1 MEQHSKSLILGNKS
15 QVYWHMPLIQ
25 HVRSRSWRPEVEAS
39 LNYRTSTR
47 DPVSENKTTEPLM
60 GSSLL
65 EEASV
70 PNKNLVSMSS
80 QSSLGGEPLNLPN
93 TNSIL
98 GVDDEVLTERSSR
111 PLSSVPDVT
120 HHLVTMQSARQ
131 SYEVSVLT
139 AVNPQ
144 ELLNQGDLTE
154 RQT

>member
-1 MEQHSKSLILGNKS
+1 MRKHHLHLGTTGSQDPEQT
-15 QVYWHMPLIQ
+15 
-25 HVRSRSWRPEVEAS
+25 A
-39 LNYRTSTR
+39 
-47 DPVSENKTTEPLM
+47 EPLM

-70 PNKNLVSMSS
+70 PSKNLVSMSS
-80 QSSLGGEPLNLPN
+80 QSSLGGESLNLPN

-98 GVDDEVLTERSSR
+98 GVDDEVLTEGSSR
-111 PLSSVPDVT
+111 PLSAVTGVT
-120 HHLVTMQSARQ
+120 HHLVTMQSGRQ

>member
-1 MEQHSKSLILGNKS
+1 MRKHHVQMGVAAPIQEQE
-15 QVYWHMPLIQ
+15 QT
-25 HVRSRSWRPEVEAS
+25 A
-39 LNYRTSTR
+39 
-47 DPVSENKTTEPLM
+47 EPLM

-70 PNKNLVSMSS
+70 TSKNLVSMNS
-80 QSSLGGEPLNLPN
+80 QPNLGGESLNLPN

-98 GVDDEVLTERSSR
+98 GVDDEVLAEGSPH

-120 HHLVTMQSARQ
+120 HHLVTMQSGRQ

-154 RQT
+154 RRT